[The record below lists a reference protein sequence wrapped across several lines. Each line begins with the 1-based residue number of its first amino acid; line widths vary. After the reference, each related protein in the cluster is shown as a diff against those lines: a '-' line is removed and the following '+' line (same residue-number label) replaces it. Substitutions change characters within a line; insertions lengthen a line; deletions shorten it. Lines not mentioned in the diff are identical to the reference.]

1 VRDLIV
7 LGVVFA
13 SLPLIVFRPYFGL
26 LVYGWLAYMRPQD
39 MGWGATRMLP
49 LSQWVAVAL
58 VLGLVLSLGRER
70 WLVLKVQTVL
80 MMLLAA
86 WISVTVVTAVLPDVS
101 IDMYGYYWKAIVISI
116 LTTGLVND
124 RRRFRVLLM
133 LIAFSIGF
141 LGAKRGLL
149 GLLHGGARYDDGP
162 GGFMSDNNSFAL
174 VLNMILPLLMAII
187 LTEKSKLLRIGAAV
201 IAVLSTMTILFTF
214 SRGGLL
220 TLAAIV
226 PALIWRS
233 RHRLL
238 VTGLIAAGL
247 AGFLFFTSDA
257 FTKAYVER
265 AGTISD
271 YQEDRSAMGRL
282 NAWDTSW
289 RAFLDYPVFG
299 VGPNNLEVVHR
310 TYSPEPDRFRVSHN
324 AFLQIL
330 CECGLP
336 GLLLFVS
343 VIVSGFLAL
352 GRVRRATALPWVEVY
367 ARMLQISLV
376 AYVVGSMFLNTA
388 YSELLYQ
395 LVAMSVSLQVIAR
408 ASARVS
414 AGAGAD
420 ADAAGLPGE
429 APAPVV
435 GEPWW
440 KRPLPS
446 PASSTSAVSPAS
458 MAWPRRA

>member
-1 VRDLIV
+1 MRDLIV

-70 WLVLKVQTVL
+70 WLELKVQTVL
-80 MMLLAA
+80 MMLLAG
-86 WISVTVVTAVLPDVS
+86 WISITVVTAVLPDVS

-141 LGAKRGLL
+141 LGAKRGLI
-149 GLLHGGARYDDGP
+149 GLVSGGARYYDGP

-201 IAVLSTMTILFTF
+201 VAVLSTMTILFTF

-220 TLAAIV
+220 TLCAVV

-233 RHRLL
+233 RHRFL
-238 VTGLIAAGL
+238 VAGLIAAGL

-271 YQEDRSAMGRL
+271 YQEDRSAMGRI

-289 RAFLDYPVFG
+289 RAFLDYPLFG

-310 TYSPEPDRFRVSHN
+310 AYSPEPDRFRVSHN
-324 AFLQIL
+324 AYLQIL

-336 GLLLFVS
+336 ALLLFVS
-343 VIVSGFLAL
+343 GIVSGFLAL
-352 GRVRRATALPWVEVY
+352 GRVRRETALPWVEVY

-395 LVAMSVSLQVIAR
+395 IVAMSVSLQVIAR
-408 ASARVS
+408 ASARAEGEP
-414 AGAGAD
+414 AGVT
-420 ADAAGLPGE
+420 
-429 APAPVV
+429 APAAA
-435 GEPWW
+435 EPWW
-440 KRPLPS
+440 KRPLPA
-446 PASSTSAVSPAS
+446 PASSVSSASPAS